1 MSLHAMLDSG
11 ALQEEQHRRT
21 AATNHIV
28 NKYGGHDGLRQIV
41 AAIVNW
47 LQVNLTG
54 FKPAHPAT
62 EENPNGYQHYTASG
76 LVVEGGLN
84 TLPEPI
90 VLRAPGISLH
100 VVQLRASP
108 GSPRRLRR
116 FVLERFLPDSGD
128 EKKSHKLDIRETS
141 GPRLVQSYITATR
154 KYNWPTQEAETI
166 VQAGLQDRV
175 HALSVNFHRSPVS
188 TAPSVP
194 FAFTA
199 TIEQLG
205 RPFEDTYKWPPHPDV
220 AFRIYIQPHSHAIPP
235 AFFQLHLRGPG
246 EAAGPATERSLSKEF
261 VGGGGVGVSADLTT
275 TTLCLLLF
283 FFFTPSPFSPAL
295 YSLPATLR
303 STSVPSTP
311 TLKMDLSQL
320 THAQDID
327 PLEASRAGVTH
338 RLLNS
343 FRTGPFDFQFDT
355 QRDPL
360 EAVFIVIIKELQV
373 QLLSVPRREAHYVP
387 QGRLVITPGHGT
399 TGDPIGVS
407 MPAVPFR
414 AKLAGRGSSRRYAV
428 SESTGD
434 TFMAGPCLAEVWQP
448 RRKVYGFATR
458 SVGGEMALYYAR
470 SSHEP
475 FKILS
480 GLFLP
485 GHYDLPYSIEVY
497 VSQCGNPL
505 EHVRVDHAPQSVAF
519 DCALKRM
526 QDSVEHPIVHFRLH
540 LALPSHGS
548 GSAQQSLGS
557 VFAVESQRGFQRA
570 STLKTS
576 TGGPEEKVAF
586 ASAARAPPSSSLLLL
601 LAGVVALGC
610 SPRAAFL
617 SFNYA

>member
-175 HALSVNFHRSPVS
+175 HALSVNFHP
-188 TAPSVP
+188 PSVP

-261 VGGGGVGVSADLTT
+261 VVG
-275 TTLCLLLF
+275 
-283 FFFTPSPFSPAL
+283 
-295 YSLPATLR
+295 
-303 STSVPSTP
+303 
-311 TLKMDLSQL
+311 
-320 THAQDID
+320 
-327 PLEASRAGVTH
+327 SRRKGQM
-338 RLLNS
+338 
-343 FRTGPFDFQFDT
+343 GP
-355 QRDPL
+355 
-360 EAVFIVIIKELQV
+360 AVF
-373 QLLSVPRREAHYVP
+373 
-387 QGRLVITPGHGT
+387 G
-399 TGDPIGVS
+399 
-407 MPAVPFR
+407 
-414 AKLAGRGSSRRYAV
+414 
-428 SESTGD
+428 
-434 TFMAGPCLAEVWQP
+434 WQ
-448 RRKVYGFATR
+448 
-458 SVGGEMALYYAR
+458 
-470 SSHEP
+470 
-475 FKILS
+475 
-480 GLFLP
+480 
-485 GHYDLPYSIEVY
+485 
-497 VSQCGNPL
+497 
-505 EHVRVDHAPQSVAF
+505 
-519 DCALKRM
+519 
-526 QDSVEHPIVHFRLH
+526 
-540 LALPSHGS
+540 
-548 GSAQQSLGS
+548 
-557 VFAVESQRGFQRA
+557 
-570 STLKTS
+570 
-576 TGGPEEKVAF
+576 
-586 ASAARAPPSSSLLLL
+586 
-601 LAGVVALGC
+601 
-610 SPRAAFL
+610 
-617 SFNYA
+617 